1 MNFQELSST
10 KEFANLHPV
19 KQKIIKELVS
29 GNQNMSPEMI
39 LPKIMT
45 INKELSKRN
54 LSFTKEELNLLIKIM
69 KDDMSPAEQQKIDM
83 LINLFQRR

>member
-29 GNQNMSPEMI
+29 SNQNMSPEMM

-83 LINLFQRR
+83 LINLFQHR

>member
-10 KEFANLHPV
+10 KEFTNLHPV

-29 GNQNMSPEMI
+29 GNQNMSPEMM

-45 INKELSKRN
+45 INKELSKRS

-69 KDDMSPAEQQKIDM
+69 KDDMSPAEQQKVDM
-83 LINLFQRR
+83 LMNLFNR

>member
-1 MNFQELSST
+1 MDFQELSST
-10 KEFANLHPV
+10 KEFTNLHPV
-19 KQKIIKELVS
+19 KQKIIKELISS
-29 GNQNMSPEMI
+29 GQNKSPEMM

-54 LSFTKEELNLLIKIM
+54 LSFTKDELGLLIRIM

-83 LINLFQRR
+83 LINLFNR